1 METIE
6 FKNVAGIALINARAN
21 DTEGWF
27 VFDTG
32 AMQTVLN
39 KNYFPKLEGDKR
51 QIAIYDS
58 GMTGTGAM
66 EARLDK
72 LVIEKRTVR
81 AIPVILTDM
90 SYVEAGL
97 RAVEPEVRVYGSIGL
112 DAFGRLPILMDYGRS
127 RLTVEPDISADG
139 AEKIPLSL
147 EALPV
152 INVTVSGEEHRF
164 VLDTGANTCLV
175 AGELS
180 EKIDSSPMPDAP
192 GVSVIPKMTVGTH
205 EYSDVATVFTDIS
218 HIRSRVEA
226 DGVIGYQILSPQ
238 LSLLDLPNSALYLF

>member
-1 METIE
+1 METIG

-21 DTEGWF
+21 GTEGRF

-32 AMQTVLN
+32 AMETVLN
-39 KNYFPKLEGDKR
+39 KNYFPELEGDER
-51 QIAIYDS
+51 NIAVYDG
-58 GMTGTGAM
+58 GMTGAGAM
-66 EARLDK
+66 EARLDR
-72 LVIEKRTVR
+72 LVIGKRTVHGL
-81 AIPVILTDM
+81 PVILTDM

-97 RAVEPEVRVYGSIGL
+97 RAVEPDIRVYGSLGL
-112 DAFGRLPILMDYGRS
+112 DAFGGAPILMDYGS
-127 RLTVEPDISADG
+127 SQLTVEPDVSVDG
-139 AEKIPLSL
+139 AEKIPLSP

-180 EKIDSSPMPDAP
+180 DKIASSPMPDAP
-192 GVSVIPKMTVGTH
+192 GVSVIPKVTVGTH
-205 EYSDVATVFTDIS
+205 EYGDVAAVFTDIS

-238 LSLLDLPNSALYLF
+238 ISLLDIKNSALYLF